1 MYDRILDGKE
11 LTFGVSGK
19 LWKNALVMYDRQ
31 TNTLWSQILGE
42 GLIGPLKGKRLKALP
57 TAVFITYKEWKQLYP
72 DTKVLDKGKVGGL
85 RALFGGSS
93 RDPYEGYYYSR
104 QTGVIPQKYRD
115 NRLHPKT
122 YVVAVAFDNPG
133 GGEKIAKA
141 YPFADLNRAGVVN
154 DTFALQELLVTYCES
169 GKSGVVF
176 DRRIG
181 GKTLT
186 FETPPG
192 GEGAEKSCGM
202 MRDRETGS
210 LWRRMTGEAVSGAMK
225 GKKLS
230 RVPSTLAFWFGWK
243 DYFPKSKIYRH
254 AN

>member
-1 MYDRILDGKE
+1 MDGKE
-11 LTFGVSGK
+11 LTMGVSGK
-19 LWKNALVMYDRQ
+19 LWKNVLIMYDRQ
-31 TNTLWSQILGE
+31 TDTLWSHLLGE
-42 GLIGPLKGKRLKALP
+42 GLVGPLKGKFLKILP

-72 DTKVLDKGKVGGL
+72 DTKVLDKTRIGGV
-85 RALFGGSS
+85 RGLFGKYSK
-93 RDPYEGYYYSR
+93 DPYEGYYYSR

-122 YVVAVAFDNPG
+122 FVVAIALDNPG
-133 GGEKIAKA
+133 GAGKIAKV

-154 DTFALQELLVTYCES
+154 DTFALQELLVAYCES

-176 DRRIG
+176 DRKIG

-186 FETPPG
+186 FEVPPG
-192 GEGAEKSCGM
+192 GKETQKGCGT
-202 MRDRETGS
+202 MRDKETGS
-210 LWRRMTGEAVSGAMK
+210 LWRRMTGDAIQGAMK

-230 RVPSTLAFWFGWK
+230 RIPSTHSFWFGWK
-243 DYFPKSKIYRH
+243 DYYPKSEVYRH